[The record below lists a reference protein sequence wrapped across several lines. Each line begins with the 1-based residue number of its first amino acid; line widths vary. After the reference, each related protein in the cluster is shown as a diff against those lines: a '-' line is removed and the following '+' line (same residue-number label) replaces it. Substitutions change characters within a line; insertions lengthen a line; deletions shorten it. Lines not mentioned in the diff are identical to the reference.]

1 MQVAWFIVLPS
12 RAELAEI
19 DRKTKAIAASIEYK
33 LQSKRLFFLAIADFN
48 W

>member
-1 MQVAWFIVLPS
+1 MQVAWSIVLTS

-19 DRKTKAIAASIEYK
+19 DRKTKAIAARIKYK
-33 LQSKRLFFLAIADFN
+33 LQSKPLCFLAIAYFN

>member
-1 MQVAWFIVLPS
+1 MQVAWFIVLTS
-12 RAELAEI
+12 KAEQAEI

-33 LQSKRLFFLAIADFN
+33 LQSKRLCFLATADFN

>member
-1 MQVAWFIVLPS
+1 MQVAWSIVLPS

-19 DRKTKAIAASIEYK
+19 DRKTKAIAARIKYK
-33 LQSKRLFFLAIADFN
+33 LQSKRLCFLAIADVN